1 MKLRDLLSEE
11 GDAAGTVAADIATV
25 AFPLFVGGRNRKEK
39 FRHGRRAVGMK
50 NVPTKSYIGQ
60 GIYEE
65 FVIKHRETGE
75 VLSTH
80 DDLDTA
86 RDELEG
92 LGTDQDLYKIVKVQ
106 RRPRDWKMN
115 EGVPG
120 QEGDYDEITHSS
132 NLIHWPQ
139 GTTLVKVSDVYDWYK
154 IGQTIS
160 NLPDADPAKFGKGP
174 PETIIVFGSE
184 AEEHKLLPYL
194 KRLGL
199 GLVDIDDP
207 IGEGYLARDLITHF
221 EKESTA

>member
-1 MKLRDLLSEE
+1 MRLRDLISED

-39 FRHGRRAVGMK
+39 FRHGRKAVGLK
-50 NVPTKSYIGQ
+50 RIATKSYVGK

-75 VLSTH
+75 ILSTH

-86 RDELEG
+86 KDELQG
-92 LGTDQDLYKIVKVQ
+92 LGPDQDLYKIVRV
-106 RRPRDWKMN
+106 RRQAQDWKMK
-115 EGVPG
+115 ESVPG
-120 QEGDYDEITHSS
+120 AEGDYDEIEHSK

-160 NLPDADPAKFGKGP
+160 NLPGADPAKFGKGP
-174 PETIIVFGSE
+174 PQTIIVFSSE
-184 AEEHKLLPYL
+184 EEEHKLLPHL

-199 GLVDIDDP
+199 GLIDIDEP
-207 IGEGYLARDLITHF
+207 VEEAYRASDLIRHF
-221 EKESTA
+221 EKETTA

>member
-1 MKLRDLLSEE
+1 MKLRDLISEE

-50 NVPTKSYIGQ
+50 NIPTKSYIGQ

-92 LGTDQDLYKIVKVQ
+92 LGTDQDLYKIVRVQ
-106 RRPRDWKMN
+106 KKSQDWRMN
-115 EGVPG
+115 EDMPG
-120 QEGDYDEITHSS
+120 EESDYDEITHSG

-139 GTTLVKVSDVYDWYK
+139 GTTLVNVSDVYDWYK

-160 NLPDADPAKFGKGP
+160 DLSKADPAKFGKGP
-174 PETIIVFGSE
+174 PQTIIVFGSE

-207 IGEGYLARDLITHF
+207 VGEAYLAQDLIRHF